1 MSVSAT
7 ALGSAPGGSATS
19 CAFESWWPRGS
30 VTTCSQLKQYGE
42 PAMPV
47 IVSAPLPE
55 WIESPIWSFR
65 RVASGCV
72 SITSSCLGGRP
83 AGLDRGGP
91 ALHRVARV
99 GVNERGAA

>member
-7 ALGSAPGGSATS
+7 ALGFAPCGSATS
-19 CAFESWWPRGS
+19 CAFEAWWRRGS

-47 IVSAPLPE
+47 IVSAPVPE
-55 WIESPIWSFR
+55 WIESPMWRFR

-72 SITSSCLGGRP
+72 SITSSAFVG
-83 AGLDRGGP
+83 
-91 ALHRVARV
+91 ALPDVTVADPCCIGSR
-99 GVNERGAA
+99 ASA